1 MKIININKSPIILIH
16 VHNISYLPPSPLQE
30 CHVRPGLPGPGH
42 NTGHTEEEGSYCVK
56 PQLDIMFAT

>member
-1 MKIININKSPIILIH
+1 MKIINIDKRLSPIILIH
-16 VHNISYLPPSPLQE
+16 DHNISYFPPLQKYR
-30 CHVRPGLPGPGH
+30 VRPCLPGPGH

>member
-16 VHNISYLPPSPLQE
+16 VHNISYLPPSPLQKY
-30 CHVRPGLPGPGH
+30 CIRPCLPGPGH
-42 NTGHTEEEGSYCVK
+42 NTGHTEEEGSYCVN